1 MIWGVEYFENIKY
14 KSIVF
19 KNFSRLLES
28 LGFTFSDSHNNTGEV
43 CYRFKDS
50 KMGHVRIDVDIIN
63 GTVVCDISL
72 PPDEVKKLPNSVLE
86 NVRLV
91 GMSSNGNNHY
101 QFINYQFGRIKPID
115 DETEMEYLKRE
126 YLELKERVCGIFPAV
141 DRDNKLSKLLNEL

>member
-1 MIWGVEYFENIKY
+1 MIWNDGIEYFENFKY

-28 LGFTFSDSHNNTGEV
+28 LGFTFSNSYNNV

-72 PPDEVKKLPNSVLE
+72 PPDEVKKLPNNVLE

-101 QFINYQFGRIKPID
+101 QFINYQFGRIKAID
-115 DETEMEYLKRE
+115 GENEMEYLKRE
-126 YLELKERVCGIFPAV
+126 YLELKERVCGIFSAAN
-141 DRDNKLSKLLNEL
+141 RDNKLSKLLNEL